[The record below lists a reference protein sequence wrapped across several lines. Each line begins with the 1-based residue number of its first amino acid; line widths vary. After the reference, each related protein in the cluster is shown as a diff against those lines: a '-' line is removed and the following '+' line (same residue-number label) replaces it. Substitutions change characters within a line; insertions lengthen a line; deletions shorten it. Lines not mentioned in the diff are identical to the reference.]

1 VRASL
6 RAQKILLAA
15 LFTLNSSAATFI
27 RKPGNN
33 GPAAK
38 AAQLFHNLESSRI
51 DPRQR
56 AQRETQISIPMPAL
70 ELAGLPHESTQ
81 SCTATRCD
89 ASCGSGQRED
99 SGVEVQ
105 RETESITEQPS
116 REGCLG

>member
-1 VRASL
+1 MLLFMQADLYFETSTGGRSRNASPL
-6 RAQKILLAA
+6 FNSQK
-15 LFTLNSSAATFI
+15 
-27 RKPGNN
+27 
-33 GPAAK
+33 
-38 AAQLFHNLESSRI
+38 SSRI